1 MKDIILGTSGHID
14 HGKTSLI
21 KALTGVDTDRLK
33 EEKERG
39 ITIEL
44 GFASLTLPNG
54 RRLGVIDVPGHEK
67 FIKNMV
73 AGATGIDLVAMII
86 AADEGIM
93 PQTEEHME
101 ICSLLGIKHGIVA
114 LTKIDMVDKE
124 WLDLVVGEISE
135 FTKGT
140 FLENA
145 PIVPVSS
152 ATGEGIKEF
161 ATALEGIAKKIPER
175 AYLNKFRLPIDR
187 VFTMKGFGTVITGT
201 VIAGKVKTGDSI
213 SIYPPN
219 IISKV
224 RGIQVHNES
233 VSEAGAGTRCA
244 INFQGLEK
252 SLLSRGYVVSEKDFL
267 KPSYMTDVKL
277 NYLKSAKKPLKS
289 NIKVRF
295 HTGTIETMANLV
307 LLDKEKLDPG
317 DSCLAQIRFYTPI
330 ATIKQD
336 SFVIRSY
343 SPVKTIGGGI
353 ILNPIA
359 KKLKLEAKD
368 KISAL
373 KEAFEKD
380 AADILLF
387 HLKEAGHVG
396 LAMSDMI
403 IMTNISEK
411 KLDSVLAK
419 YLSSRTVILLDKE
432 NRIYLHKEA
441 LEALIEGARKRLEVF
456 HKDNPLKEGILKEEL
471 KSKILYDIKPKLFNL
486 ILNSMIKNK
495 IIALNKDIVRLAEHK
510 ISLLADQKKIK
521 ENILKD
527 YEKNGLTPAYAKDLI
542 ERFKINAKDSK
553 ELFAMLVKDKLL
565 IKAKENLYF
574 NANSVNILKENLIKF
589 LQDNNEITAAQFKE
603 IAKVPRKYL
612 IPLLE
617 YFDSSGVTIR
627 VGDKRVLRGG

>member
-21 KALTGVDTDRLK
+21 KALTGIDTDRLK

-67 FIKNMV
+67 FVKNMV
-73 AGATGIDLVAMII
+73 AGATGIDVVAMII

-114 LTKIDMVDKE
+114 LTKVDMVDAE
-124 WLDLVVGEISE
+124 WLDLVVEEIGE

-152 ATGEGIKEF
+152 ATGAGIKEF
-161 ATALEGIAKKIPER
+161 AMALEDIAEKLPER
-175 AYLNKFRLPIDR
+175 VYLNKFRLPIDR

-201 VIAGKVKTGDSI
+201 VIAGKIKTGDSV
-213 SIYPPN
+213 SIYPHR

-233 VSEAGAGTRCA
+233 VDEAGAGTRCA
-244 INFQGLEK
+244 INFRGLEK
-252 SLLSRGYVVSEKDFL
+252 SLLNRGDVVSEKDFL
-267 KPSYMTDVKL
+267 KPSYIMDVEL

-289 NIKVRF
+289 NIKIRF
-295 HTGTIETMANLV
+295 HTGTIETMANLI

-317 DSCLAQIRFYTPI
+317 DSCLAQLRFYTPI

-336 SFVIRSY
+336 RFVIRSY

-380 AADILLF
+380 AEDILLF

-396 LAMSDMI
+396 LAMSDLI
-403 IMTNISEK
+403 IMTSISEK

-419 YLSSRTVILLDKE
+419 YFSARTVILLDKE
-432 NRIYLHKEA
+432 HRIYIHKNA
-441 LEALIEGARKRLEVF
+441 LEALIEGTRKRLEVF
-456 HKDNPLKEGILKEEL
+456 HKNNPLKEGILKEEL

-495 IIALNKDIVRLAEHK
+495 MIALNQDIVRLAEHK
-510 ISLLADQKKIK
+510 VLLLADQKKVK
-521 ENILKD
+521 EDILKD
-527 YEKNGLTPAYAKDLI
+527 YEKAGLTPAYAKDLI
-542 ERFKINAKDSK
+542 KKFNINAKDAK
-553 ELFAMLVKDKLL
+553 ELFAMLVKDNFL
-565 IKAKENLYF
+565 IKAKEDLYF
-574 NANSVNILKENLIKF
+574 NADAVNALKEKLINF
-589 LQDNNEITAAQFKE
+589 LQANKEITAAQFKS

-617 YFDSSGVTIR
+617 FFDVSGVTIR
-627 VGDKRVLRGG
+627 IGDKRILRGG